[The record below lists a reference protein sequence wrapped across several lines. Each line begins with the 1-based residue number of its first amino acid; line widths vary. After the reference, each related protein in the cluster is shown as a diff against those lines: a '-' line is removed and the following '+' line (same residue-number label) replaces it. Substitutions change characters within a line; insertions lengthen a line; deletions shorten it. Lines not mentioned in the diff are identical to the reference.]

1 MDKYNIN
8 NTTMKKYLLI
18 TLMLWVFG
26 LKAQEKPLGLVAKV
40 EPPRVILRWMPLDYK
55 TWQEGAQKGYDIYRY
70 EAQDSIG
77 TVKRLNKQTIR
88 PLPNA
93 AWNTHSSY
101 AQVVKKILE
110 KPYATDTSQQN
121 LYLAL
126 ALQMSNM
133 EAEIA
138 QAMGQYFIDSTIA
151 DHHSYAYLV
160 IIEGGKIAFTQKI
173 TPNEFTILKAP
184 KLLESSYTDSTFS
197 FKWQMTDP
205 LLQSAFVVEMSDNS
219 QKTWKPT
226 TDAPIVAGDETDD
239 AGNILVTYSIKA
251 PKFYHPY
258 YFRIRAITPFGQL
271 SEPSDTTYLYA
282 FRDRLPQS
290 ELKHTINTEGQV
302 ELSWVF
308 PDSLNFDIRGFA
320 IFRSNKPDT
329 NIVEYT
335 RVKRELRTYVD
346 KIPLTEGYYKLA
358 IADWQGKNHFSLAQF
373 VQLEDSIP
381 PSQPTWK
388 TSEIAPDGSVCLSW
402 KSNKEKDLAGYRIYY
417 ADSPKAEFS
426 VLTPTLSK
434 DSTFS
439 TSVALNLLNKKLYY
453 TLVAVDIRLNVSKPA
468 DTLILI
474 RPDTLA
480 PAAANFTHYELSDTA
495 VYLEWANSPSIDL
508 AYTLLL
514 RRPVNDTTQQTLA
527 KFDPEHSMKSYLDST
542 AAENTEYIYT
552 LVPVDLAGLKAD
564 SSHIRLASTFSG
576 IRKAISNLKFEPDP
590 DANSIK
596 ISWPAPNRKV
606 KKYTL
611 YRQGPEDESMA
622 PFQVFSGQFG
632 SFIDQNLI
640 QNTLY
645 KYRIMAL
652 FEDNSRSQI
661 SAVFTTTLPTKK

>member
-1 MDKYNIN
+1 
-8 NTTMKKYLLI
+8 MKRYLFI
-18 TLMLWVFG
+18 TLMLLT
-26 LKAQEKPLGLVAKV
+26 LKVQSQEKSLGLVAKV
-40 EPPRVILRWMPLDYK
+40 EPHRVILRWMPLDYK
-55 TWQEGAQKGYDIYRY
+55 TWQEGTEKGYDIYRY
-70 EAQDSIG
+70 EAQDSLG

-101 AQVVKKILE
+101 AQVVKKIQE
-110 KPYATDTSQQN
+110 KPYTADTTQQN

-133 EAEIA
+133 EADIA

-151 DHHSYAYLV
+151 TNRSYAYLV
-160 IIEGGKIAFTQKI
+160 IMEGGKIAFTQKVI
-173 TPNEFTILKAP
+173 PNEYTILQAP
-184 KLLESSYTDSTFS
+184 KLLESTYKDSTFN
-197 FKWQMTDP
+197 FKWRMTDP

-219 QKTWKPT
+219 QRTWRPT

-239 AGNILVTYSIKA
+239 AGNILITYALKA

-282 FRDRLPQS
+282 FRDRLPQAQ
-290 ELKHTINTEGQV
+290 LKHTINTEGQV

-320 IFRSNKPDT
+320 IFRSDKPDT
-329 NIVEYT
+329 NFVEYT
-335 RVKRELRTYVD
+335 RVKRELRSYTD
-346 KIPLTEGYYKLA
+346 KKPLTEGYYKLA
-358 IADWQGKNHFSLAQF
+358 IADWEGNNHFSLAQF

-381 PSQPTWK
+381 PSQPLWK
-388 TSEIAPDGSVCLSW
+388 TSEIAPNGGVHLSW
-402 KSNKEKDLAGYRIYY
+402 EANKEKDLAGYRIYY
-417 ADSPKAEFS
+417 ADSPLAEFS

-453 TLVAVDIRLNVSKPA
+453 TLVAVDLRLNVSKPA
-468 DTLILI
+468 DTLVLI

-480 PAAANFTHYELSDTA
+480 PAAANFTHFELSDTA

-514 RRPVNDTTQQTLA
+514 RRSVKDTARLILA
-527 KFDPEHSMKSYLDST
+527 KFDPEHSMKSFLDST
-542 AAENTEYIYT
+542 AAENTEYVYT
-552 LVPVDLAGLKAD
+552 LLPVDLAGLKAD

-576 IRKAISNLKFEPDP
+576 IRKAISDLKFEPDP
-590 DANSIK
+590 DANTIK
-596 ISWPAPNRKV
+596 ITWPIPKRKV

-611 YRQGPEDESMA
+611 YRQGPADGSVT
-622 PFQVFSGQFG
+622 PYQVFSGQYG
-632 SFIDQNLI
+632 SYLDQNLS
-640 QNTLY
+640 QNVPY